1 MYVVLLQCTL
11 FSLFIVTWKT
21 KMREE
26 KLSLHLPGVH
36 LELLSFGHIQDQLN
50 FQETLAII

>member
-21 KMREE
+21 KMQEE
-26 KLSLHLPGVH
+26 KLSRHLPGVH